1 MAKKLPANYKPTE
14 NEPFM
19 NPRQLA
25 YFQQKLLDW
34 RASLI
39 KESTET
45 LNNLQAEP
53 LDDND
58 LVDRAVHEA
67 DMARELRT
75 RDRERK
81 LIAKIDAALLR
92 IKDGT
97 YGYCEKTNEPI
108 GIKRLEARPIATL
121 TLEAQELH
129 ERLEKTKRD
138 DD

>member
-1 MAKKLPANYKPTE
+1 MAKKLPPNYKPSE
-14 NEPFM
+14 NESYM
-19 NPRQLA
+19 NPKQLE

-34 RASLI
+34 RTSLV
-39 KESTET
+39 KESADT

-67 DMARELRT
+67 DMSRELRT

-81 LIAKIDAALLR
+81 LIAKIDSALLR
-92 IKDGT
+92 IKEGT